1 MLRTR
6 RNIKVEKIEANCASE
21 ILIPPQQAA
30 GDSIQK
36 DWLLH
41 QYGLGIADSLF
52 HAVFDKVVKEFQ
64 KNPVTHLN
72 LKFTL
77 TCEELND

>member
-1 MLRTR
+1 MD
-6 RNIKVEKIEANCASE
+6 KISADLAAE
-21 ILIPPQQAA
+21 ILMPPHHVA
-30 GDSIQK
+30 GDAIQK

-41 QYGLGIADSLF
+41 NYGLEIANSLF
-52 HAVFDKVVKEFQ
+52 HRIFYSVVKEFQ
-64 KNPVTHLN
+64 KKPVTHLN